1 LTALFGRGTP
11 VLPRAAW
18 RDAQVRPSRDPYGD
32 ALRSGRGPLALRDQ
46 TGRRLPLDVERWC
59 AEPDQADVS
68 TLDRCSGPTLDIG
81 CGPGR
86 LTIALARRGV
96 PALGVDVHP
105 AAVARTVAAGASA
118 LCRSVFDP
126 LPAEGRW
133 RTVLLIDGN
142 VGIGGDPV
150 ALLRRAVELLHRDGT
165 LLVETDPQQVTE
177 VFTARLEGAGG
188 ALGQPFRWAR
198 VNARTLARLAAAA
211 GCAVADRWTSG
222 ERSFTC
228 LVPAARPDGSAN

>member
-1 LTALFGRGTP
+1 MTALFGRGTP

-18 RDAQVRPSRDPYGD
+18 RETTARPSRDPYGD

-46 TGRRLPLDVERWC
+46 TGRRLPLDIERWC

-68 TLDRCSGPTLDIG
+68 TLDRCCGPTLDIG

-86 LTIALARRGV
+86 LTVALARRGV
-96 PALGVDVHP
+96 LALGVDVHP
-105 AAVARTVAAGASA
+105 AAVARTVAAGGSA
-118 LCRSVFDP
+118 LCRSLFDP

-133 RTVLLIDGN
+133 RTALLIDGN
-142 VGIGGDPV
+142 IGIGGDPV
-150 ALLRRAVELLHRDGT
+150 ALLRRAVGLLHHDGT

-177 VFTARLEGAGG
+177 VFTARLEGAAG

-198 VNARTLARLAAAA
+198 VNARSLDRLAAAA
-211 GCAVADRWTSG
+211 GCAVADHWTTSD
-222 ERSFTC
+222 RFFTC
-228 LVPAARPDGSAN
+228 LTPAKPPASAMN